1 MKRKRI
7 IIMGAAGRDFH
18 EFNICFRDREEYEV
32 VAFTAAQI
40 PNIAG
45 RVYPPELAGKL
56 YPNGIRIYPEEE
68 LPKLIKRF
76 DVDEVVFAYSDVSY
90 EYVMERASLALYC
103 GADFRL
109 VGTKNSMLESKKPV
123 ISVCATRTGAGKSTV
138 SRKIAKLLREMGYNV
153 GIVRHPMPYGDLRKQ
168 VCQKFTSYEDLIEQE
183 CTLEEQEEYNQH
195 IENGFVVFAGVDYK
209 KILKEVEKE
218 FDIILFDGGNNDLP
232 FFKPDLHVVV
242 ADPLRAGDELRYYP
256 SATNVRMANVVIIN
270 KVNVAR
276 ADDIKTVERNVR
288 MINPKAR
295 IIKAASN
302 IHVDKPRIIRESS
315 VVCVE
320 DGPSVTHGNMS
331 HGVAFMAAKKFKA
344 KSIIDPRPYAVGSIK
359 DVYKKYPHIGNVLPA
374 LGYGKKQ
381 LKELEA
387 TLKRISCDAIILGT
401 PADLTKVLRMDKP
414 MVRVRFELKETGKL
428 TVREVLSSFLRTL
441 RII

>member
-302 IHVDKPRIIRESS
+302 IHVDKPRIIRKSS

-331 HGVAFMAAKKFKA
+331 HGAAFMAAKKFKA

-387 TLKRISCDAIILGT
+387 TLKRITCDAIILGT